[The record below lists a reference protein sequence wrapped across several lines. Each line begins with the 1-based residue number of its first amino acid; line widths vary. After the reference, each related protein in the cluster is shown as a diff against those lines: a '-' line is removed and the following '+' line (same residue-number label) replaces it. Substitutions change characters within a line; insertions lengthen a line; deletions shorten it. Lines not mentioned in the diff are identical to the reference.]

1 MASVRT
7 DKGEP
12 AVDKPSLPPVDRG
25 ARSLR
30 PRPYMLAPGAALP
43 RIPGGGADL
52 TDGHQSLENEIAEI
66 QRLSLDDLRTR
77 WRNLTGRLAPKY
89 LSRSLLMRILAYRLQ
104 SQSFG
109 DLDRNT
115 ARALARWDEPSE
127 GQRPIASPAPDEAG
141 EPATVS
147 VAPERRTSE
156 PLILKTGTLLTREW
170 QGRMETVMV
179 VADGFAWNGEIF
191 ASLSAVAQAMTG
203 TKWNGHRFFG
213 VRPQDRAPAE
223 NSLARAAQPDLSRK
237 RQAKASSF
245 TSRANGAL
253 P

>member
-1 MASVRT
+1 MR
-7 DKGEP
+7 P
-12 AVDKPSLPPVDRG
+12 PPSRLG
-25 ARSLR
+25 
-30 PRPYMLAPGAALP
+30 PRRATPSGLSGVAA
-43 RIPGGGADL
+43 GL
-52 TDGHQSLENEIAEI
+52 TNSQSLEKVIVETQN
-66 QRLSLDDLRTR
+66 LSLDDLRTR

-89 LSRSLLMRILAYRLQ
+89 LSRSLLMRVLAYRLQ
-104 SQSFG
+104 AQIFG

-115 ARALARWDEPSE
+115 ARALAPWDEPGE
-127 GQRPIASPAPDEAG
+127 RQQPIASLAPNEAG
-141 EPATVS
+141 EPATGS
-147 VAPERRTSE
+147 VAPERRISE
-156 PLILKTGTLLTREW
+156 PLILKPGTLLTREW

-179 VADGFAWNGEIF
+179 VADGFAWNGEMF

-223 NSLARAAQPDLSRK
+223 NSVARAAQPDLSRK

>member
-12 AVDKPSLPPVDRG
+12 AVAKQSLPQRNRG

-30 PRPYMLAPGAALP
+30 PRPSMLGP
-43 RIPGGGADL
+43 RATPSGSSGGVADL
-52 TDGHQSLENEIAEI
+52 TDSKNLEKEIAEI
-66 QRLSLDDLRTR
+66 EGLSLDDLRTR

-89 LSRSLLMRILAYRLQ
+89 LSRSLLMRILGYRLQ
-104 SQSFG
+104 AQSFG

-115 ARALARWDEPSE
+115 ARALARWGDPGK
-127 GQRPIASPAPDEAG
+127 GQRPIASPAPNEVG
-141 EPATVS
+141 EPPTVS
-147 VAPERRTSE
+147 VAPERRPSE
-156 PLILKTGTLLTREW
+156 PLILKPGTLLTRDW
-170 QGRMETVMV
+170 QGRMQTVMV

-203 TKWNGHRFFG
+203 TKWNGQRFFG

-223 NSLARAAQPDLSRK
+223 NSVTRTAQPDFSRR
-237 RQAKASSF
+237 RQAKASSI
-245 TSRANGAL
+245 TSRASGAL

>member
-1 MASVRT
+1 
-7 DKGEP
+7 
-12 AVDKPSLPPVDRG
+12 
-25 ARSLR
+25 
-30 PRPYMLAPGAALP
+30 
-43 RIPGGGADL
+43 
-52 TDGHQSLENEIAEI
+52 LEKEIAEI

-89 LSRSLLMRILAYRLQ
+89 LSRSLLMRVLAYRLQ
-104 SQSFG
+104 AQIFG

-115 ARALARWDEPSE
+115 ARALARWDEPGE
-127 GQRPIASPAPDEAG
+127 GQRPIASPAPNGTG
-141 EPATVS
+141 EPAAGPL
-147 VAPERRTSE
+147 APERRSSE
-156 PLILKTGTLLTREW
+156 PLILKPGTLLTREW

-179 VADGFAWNGEIF
+179 VGDGDGFAWNGEMF

-223 NSLARAAQPDLSRK
+223 NRVARVARAAQPDLSRK
-237 RQAKASSF
+237 RQAKASSV
-245 TSRANGAL
+245 TSRTSGAV